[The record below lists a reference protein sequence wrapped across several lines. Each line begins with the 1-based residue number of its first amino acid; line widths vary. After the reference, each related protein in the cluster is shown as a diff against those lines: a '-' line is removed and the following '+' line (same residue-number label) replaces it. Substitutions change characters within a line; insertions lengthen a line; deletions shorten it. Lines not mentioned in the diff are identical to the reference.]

1 MRQGHSGAGGQGD
14 VTWSLHPHR
23 QSKGGA
29 RKCNET
35 FFLWEPKREQRLGEN
50 SKSQYGR
57 ADRTALG
64 DEVSVWMGQSDG
76 DEAAMMR

>member
-1 MRQGHSGAGGQGD
+1 MR
-14 VTWSLHPHR
+14 P
-23 QSKGGA
+23 
-29 RKCNET
+29 